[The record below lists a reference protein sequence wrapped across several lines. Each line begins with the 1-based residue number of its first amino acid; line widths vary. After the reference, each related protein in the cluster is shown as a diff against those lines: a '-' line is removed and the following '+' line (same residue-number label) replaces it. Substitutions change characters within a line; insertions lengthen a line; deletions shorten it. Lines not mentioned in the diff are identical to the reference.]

1 MLETLIKK
9 MAQIFEIEEDL
20 LNINSDIKNTDNW
33 TSLNHVSLILELCQQ
48 YNMEFNPKMVIEL
61 TSVKQILNYL
71 ERKEE
76 KDMEKVVEKISSM
89 AIVVGSVEDEKKVL
103 MLNSEGEWV
112 FPKGHVEQGETE
124 VAAAIREL
132 KEEAGIDVTEEECL
146 GQVDE
151 FKFYFDGEKAVKV
164 IKVYLFNIDRFPE
177 ILFNKDECFIDGKWI
192 DVKDSV
198 DKLTHD
204 DARQALNKGLLEM
217 GIINE

>member
-9 MAQIFEIEEDL
+9 MAQIFGIEEDL

-76 KDMEKVVEKISSM
+76 KNMEKVVEKVSSM
-89 AIVVGSVEDEKKVL
+89 AIVVGTVDDEKKVL

-124 VAAAIREL
+124 IATAIREL

-146 GQVDE
+146 GQIDE

-164 IKVYLFNIDRFPE
+164 IKVYLFNIDRLPK
-177 ILFNKDECFIDGKWI
+177 ISFNKDECFIDGRWI

-198 DKLTHD
+198 GKLTHD

>member
-1 MLETLIKK
+1 
-9 MAQIFEIEEDL
+9 
-20 LNINSDIKNTDNW
+20 
-33 TSLNHVSLILELCQQ
+33 
-48 YNMEFNPKMVIEL
+48 
-61 TSVKQILNYL
+61 
-71 ERKEE
+71 
-76 KDMEKVVEKISSM
+76 MEKVVEKISSM

-151 FKFYFDGEKAVKV
+151 FKLYFHGEKAVKV